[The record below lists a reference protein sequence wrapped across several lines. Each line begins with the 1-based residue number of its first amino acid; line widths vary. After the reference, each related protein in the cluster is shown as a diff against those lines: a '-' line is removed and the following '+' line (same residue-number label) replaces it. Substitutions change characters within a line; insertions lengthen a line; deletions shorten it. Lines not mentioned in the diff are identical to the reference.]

1 MNPNEGESTT
11 PDLIDLIY
19 DLQGTLKMLAEL
31 MAQDRNNPVSTT
43 AWHYLACAHYYLRSD
58 IAPRIH

>member
-1 MNPNEGESTT
+1 MTPDPYESTT
-11 PDLIDLIY
+11 GDLIDLVY
-19 DLQGTLKMLAEL
+19 DLQGTLRMLAEL
-31 MAQDRNNPVSTT
+31 LTQDRNNPVSTT

>member
-11 PDLIDLIY
+11 GELINLIY

-31 MAQDRNNPVSTT
+31 LAQNRNNPVSTNSY
-43 AWHYLACAHYYLRSD
+43 HYLFCAHHYLRND